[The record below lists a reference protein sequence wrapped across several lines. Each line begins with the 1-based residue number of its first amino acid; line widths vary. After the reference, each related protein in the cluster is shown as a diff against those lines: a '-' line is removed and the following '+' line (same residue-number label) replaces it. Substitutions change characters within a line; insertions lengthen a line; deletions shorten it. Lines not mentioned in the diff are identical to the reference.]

1 MASTSVSKFVRL
13 SKLLSNT
20 GFCSRKQTDKL
31 INSGRVSVVGYNRD
45 ELNGA
50 IKIEDSSK
58 VTLDGLPLPFGKNR
72 IVQKTSDENKYVE
85 VPRLFIC
92 NKISEELVSTQAGN
106 TQKFDKKR
114 RVWIFDRLS
123 GKINTILFNNTE
135 LSKHFTYYEYV
146 ERLKP
151 VLRLDYMTEGLQLF
165 SNNGKLSRALIK
177 SNSNSNSP
185 NEPTQITY
193 KIKFHGLVT
202 ESKLKGLKKGLIIDD
217 KKYIPMDIG
226 THLLTYSL
234 THLAFVDKHKSL
246 GATTNHWITVTI
258 KEPAYNMKLIKYA
271 LSKVYWKVSRV
282 ICLSFGSF
290 SLQDAPPGS
299 FFEVKLSPNVL
310 TLMRNAK

>member
-1 MASTSVSKFVRL
+1 MASTNVSKFVRL

-72 IVQKTSDENKYVE
+72 IVQKTTSDENKYVE

-217 KKYIPMDIG
+217 KKYIPMDI
-226 THLLTYSL
+226 
-234 THLAFVDKHKSL
+234 AFVDKHKSL

-271 LSKVYWKVSRV
+271 FSKVYWKVSRV

>member
-58 VTLDGLPLPFGKNR
+58 VTLDGLPLPFGKNK
-72 IVQKTSDENKYVE
+72 IVQKTTSDENKYVE

-92 NKISEELVSTQAGN
+92 NKISGELVSKQAGS
-106 TQKFDKKR
+106 TQKFDNKR

-217 KKYIPMDIG
+217 KKYIPMDI
-226 THLLTYSL
+226 
-234 THLAFVDKHKSL
+234 AFVDKHKSL

-271 LSKVYWKVSRV
+271 FSKVYWKVSRV

>member
-1 MASTSVSKFVRL
+1 MASTNVSKFVRL

-234 THLAFVDKHKSL
+234 THLLTHSPTHSL
-246 GATTNHWITVTI
+246 THSPTH
-258 KEPAYNMKLIKYA
+258 
-271 LSKVYWKVSRV
+271 
-282 ICLSFGSF
+282 
-290 SLQDAPPGS
+290 SLTYS
-299 FFEVKLSPNVL
+299 LTHSPTYLL
-310 TLMRNAK
+310 TYLLTHSPSVC